1 MSIEIIAEGNINM
14 SSKGKTVLKSKEKIK
29 HTSNTKI
36 VQKGKDKGISYNT
49 NKPINESDHPV
60 SFTDLTIN
68 IYFDG
73 TQNNKNNTLSR
84 EQNNAIY
91 KEMSNK
97 KDDSYMNDYTN
108 VARGYDIT
116 EDSSLQGNVY
126 IEGVATEDDQ
136 EDDSASLA
144 TGISKEQMIGIGT
157 GTGIAEKVEK
167 GCVKAA
173 EKVKEKFKT
182 LRKKKLR
189 ILFINVYGFSRGA
202 TTARHFIHIA
212 STPSTIEDGFR
223 GMRLC
228 SPSKKLHKIKKEHP
242 LYIKHGFFG
251 YQLVQNKVIPE
262 RIVFNFVG
270 LYDTVSSEGVYH
282 DNDVEVLGL
291 DAIRKAKMVFQIAA
305 DDEYRENFDLT
316 NINSAGLHGL
326 ELTLPGVHSDIGG
339 SYLPHSIENSVLFQG
354 TGASNKSKAEKY
366 KEILIKEGWF
376 NKKQLYITR
385 ELISSREADFKYK
398 LKGKRMLENTYDKI
412 PFNMMVQISEQF
424 EVKYQKTLKDTKI
437 VITDPVVKKA
447 YEQLQT
453 YAAKCQNFRN
463 ECIRTQDA
471 ARYIRYLNQPKK
483 ISYLDFIALPVLK
496 ELRNRYFHWSVRA
509 DAFGLNERTNALGIE
524 PGPQT
529 FDKRKR
535 EIQNG

>member
-1 MSIEIIAEGNINM
+1 MSIEIIAGGNITM
-14 SSKGKTVLKSKEKIK
+14 SSKGKTVLMSKEKIK
-29 HTSNTKI
+29 HISNSKI
-36 VQKGKDKGISYNT
+36 SQKGKEKGVSYNK
-49 NKPINESDHPV
+49 NKPVNITNSPAT
-60 SFTDLTIN
+60 FTDLTIN

-73 TQNNKNNTLSR
+73 TQNNKKNTLSR
-84 EQNNAIY
+84 EENNAIF

-97 KDDSYMNDYTN
+97 TDDSYMNDYTN

-116 EDSSLQGNVY
+116 EDNSLQGKVY

-136 EDDSASLA
+136 EDDKVSLG
-144 TGISKEQMIGIGT
+144 TGISKEYMIGLGI

-173 EKVKEKFKT
+173 KKARDKFKI
-182 LRKKKLR
+182 LRKDKLR

-202 TTARHFIHIA
+202 TTARNFIHVA
-212 STPSTIEDGFR
+212 STPSIIEDHIW
-223 GMRLC
+223 GMSLL
-228 SPSKKLHKIKKEHP
+228 SPTKKRHKITKKHP
-242 LYIKHGFFG
+242 LYLKHGFFG
-251 YQLVQNKVIPE
+251 HQLVVNELEPE
-262 RIVFNFVG
+262 HIVFNFVG
-270 LYDTVSSEGVYH
+270 LYDTVSSEGIYH
-282 DNDVEVLGL
+282 GNDVKVLGL

-339 SYLPHSIENSVLFQG
+339 SYLPHTIENSVLFKG
-354 TGASNKSKAEKY
+354 TGSSNKIKAEKY
-366 KEILIKEGWF
+366 RDILINEGWF
-376 NKKQLYITR
+376 NKDQLYITS
-385 ELISSREADFKYK
+385 ELTRTKEPDFIYK
-398 LKGKRMLENTYDKI
+398 LRGKRMLENTYDKI
-412 PFNMMVQISEQF
+412 PFNMMVKVSEQF
-424 EVKYQKTLKDTKI
+424 DVVYADKKKIKKTL
-437 VITDPVVKKA
+437 ITDPVIKKA
-447 YEQLQT
+447 YQQLQA

-463 ECIRTQDA
+463 ECIRTQDS
-471 ARYIRYLNQPKK
+471 ARYTSYLHQTKK
-483 ISYLDFIALPVLK
+483 ISYLDFIAPSLLK

-509 DAFGLNERTNALGIE
+509 DAFGLNERTNSLGIA